1 MQPLRTDKKPFDEK
15 VKQGTATKWLI
26 PKLVCEAKFT
36 EWTSEGEMRHPAF
49 VGLRIDKKALDVIRE
64 QA

>member
-1 MQPLRTDKKPFDEK
+1 MRNRLL
-15 VKQGTATKWLI
+15 A
-26 PKLVCEAKFT
+26 KLGSLSAIT

-49 VGLRIDKKALDVIRE
+49 LGLRTDKNALDVIRD